1 MRIEELLP
9 PPQPGKPWS
18 VALEGG
24 EVLRVSESV
33 VASFA
38 LYGGMELEAETLTA
52 LQEAAALA
60 AWREKAGR
68 LLTARMLSSGQLAEK
83 LTAKGATEEQA
94 AQVVAWAQDIG
105 LLDDSAYAKA
115 LARHYTAKGYGPYKI
130 KDEFYRR
137 QVPREDWE
145 EALAAVEPP
154 EAWMADFLSRKI
166 QDPEGPCP
174 DQESLRRPGAPG
186 LFLAYRV
193 PGGDPVSQRDRPLVT
208 GEETTM
214 KVGFISLGCAK
225 NQVNCEQMIWKTYE
239 AGYEVA
245 LGAEDCDVAVVNTC
259 GFLQEAR
266 EEALAE
272 IDALAQAK
280 AQGKLQ
286 KILVTGCMA
295 QWWKDEIQAR
305 CPQADGFVGVSG
317 YEDIAQVIAQAL
329 EDQHPAHFGD
339 IDAPVPETDR
349 VVCTSDYWAWL
360 RIAEGCD
367 NRCAYC
373 IIPFIRGKFRS
384 RPEEAILAEAQDLAQ
399 AGMQEL
405 IVVAQDI
412 TRYGLDLYGARTL
425 AKLLPKLCAI
435 EGIHWVRLHY
445 LYPDEIT
452 DELIDVIA
460 NEPKIV
466 KYLDIPIQHIS
477 DHLLK
482 SMHRRGTGEEIR
494 ALFRKLR
501 ERIPGLVLR
510 TSLIAGFPGETEED
524 FEELCTFLREF
535 RIQRAGVF
543 PFSPEEG
550 SAAATYPDQVDE
562 DVKRRRVELIT
573 ELQMAVVDDW
583 CESMMGQVVEVICEG
598 YDDETELYYGRSYAD
613 SPGIDGLVHF
623 EGEEGGVRPG
633 AFYQVKIT
641 SNYDGELIGILYEE
655 DEEP

>member
-1 MRIEELLP
+1 
-9 PPQPGKPWS
+9 
-18 VALEGG
+18 
-24 EVLRVSESV
+24 
-33 VASFA
+33 
-38 LYGGMELEAETLTA
+38 
-52 LQEAAALA
+52 
-60 AWREKAGR
+60 
-68 LLTARMLSSGQLAEK
+68 
-83 LTAKGATEEQA
+83 
-94 AQVVAWAQDIG
+94 
-105 LLDDSAYAKA
+105 
-115 LARHYTAKGYGPYKI
+115 
-130 KDEFYRR
+130 
-137 QVPREDWE
+137 
-145 EALAAVEPP
+145 
-154 EAWMADFLSRKI
+154 
-166 QDPEGPCP
+166 
-174 DQESLRRPGAPG
+174 
-186 LFLAYRV
+186 
-193 PGGDPVSQRDRPLVT
+193 
-208 GEETTM
+208 M

-460 NEPKIV
+460 SEPKIV

-543 PFSPEEG
+543 SFSPEEG

-583 CESMMGQVVEVICEG
+583 CESMMGQVVEVLCEG

>member
-1 MRIEELLP
+1 
-9 PPQPGKPWS
+9 
-18 VALEGG
+18 
-24 EVLRVSESV
+24 
-33 VASFA
+33 
-38 LYGGMELEAETLTA
+38 
-52 LQEAAALA
+52 
-60 AWREKAGR
+60 
-68 LLTARMLSSGQLAEK
+68 
-83 LTAKGATEEQA
+83 
-94 AQVVAWAQDIG
+94 
-105 LLDDSAYAKA
+105 
-115 LARHYTAKGYGPYKI
+115 
-130 KDEFYRR
+130 
-137 QVPREDWE
+137 
-145 EALAAVEPP
+145 
-154 EAWMADFLSRKI
+154 
-166 QDPEGPCP
+166 
-174 DQESLRRPGAPG
+174 
-186 LFLAYRV
+186 
-193 PGGDPVSQRDRPLVT
+193 
-208 GEETTM
+208 M

-384 RPEEAILAEAQDLAQ
+384 RPEEAILAEAQDMAQ

-460 NEPKIV
+460 SEPKIV

-510 TSLIAGFPGETEED
+510 TSLIAGFPGETEEE
-524 FEELCTFLREF
+524 FQELLQFVQACPFDRL
-535 RIQRAGVF
+535 GVF
-543 PFSPEEG
+543 AYSEEEG
-550 SAAATYPDQVDE
+550 TPAAARQDQVPM
-562 DVKRRRVELIT
+562 RVRKAREGKIMRAQQKISRAFN
-573 ELQMAVVDDW
+573 ESRIGSV
-583 CESMMGQVVEVICEG
+583 CEVLVEGREENG
-598 YDDETELYYGRSYAD
+598 LYYGRSQWEA
-613 SPGIDGLVHF
+613 PETDGKVYIKLA
-623 EGEEGGVRPG
+623 EGLQEGSFVRVRITDAQDYDITGVL
-633 AFYQVKIT
+633 
-641 SNYDGELIGILYEE
+641 E
-655 DEEP
+655 

>member
-1 MRIEELLP
+1 MQR
-9 PPQPGKPWS
+9 
-18 VALEGG
+18 VA
-24 EVLRVSESV
+24 
-33 VASFA
+33 F
-38 LYGGMELEAETLTA
+38 MT
-52 LQEAAALA
+52 
-60 AWREKAGR
+60 
-68 LLTARMLSSGQLAEK
+68 
-83 LTAKGATEEQA
+83 
-94 AQVVAWAQDIG
+94 
-105 LLDDSAYAKA
+105 
-115 LARHYTAKGYGPYKI
+115 
-130 KDEFYRR
+130 
-137 QVPREDWE
+137 
-145 EALAAVEPP
+145 
-154 EAWMADFLSRKI
+154 
-166 QDPEGPCP
+166 
-174 DQESLRRPGAPG
+174 
-186 LFLAYRV
+186 
-193 PGGDPVSQRDRPLVT
+193 
-208 GEETTM
+208 
-214 KVGFISLGCAK
+214 LGCK
-225 NQVNCEQMIWKTYE
+225 TNQYDAEYMREQFLR
-239 AGYEVA
+239 AGYAPVDFDEIA
-245 LGAEDCDVAVVNTC
+245 DVYVVNTC
-259 GFLQEAR
+259 MVTATGERKSLKYVRQAAR
-266 EEALAE
+266 
-272 IDALAQAK
+272 
-280 AQGKLQ
+280 
-286 KILVTGCMA
+286 
-295 QWWKDEIQAR
+295 R
-305 CPQADGFVGVSG
+305 NPQADIVVAGCVAQHEGEKLALPGVRLIVGNARRREVVPLLERARREG
-317 YEDIAQVIAQAL
+317 RALCAVEDL
-329 EDQHPAHFGD
+329 MS
-339 IDAPVPETDR
+339 APFEPLDVLANEGHTR
-349 VVCTSDYWAWL
+349 AVMK
-360 RIAEGCD
+360 IQEGCD

-412 TRYGLDLYGARTL
+412 TRYGLDLYGERTL

-460 NEPKIV
+460 SEPKIV

-494 ALFRKLR
+494 TLFRKLR

-583 CESMMGQVVEVICEG
+583 CESMMGQVVEVLCEG

-655 DEEP
+655 DDEP

>member
-1 MRIEELLP
+1 MRAAFYTLGCKVNQYETQIMTQQFAAYGYDIVDSGDHADVYVINSCTVTASGDKKTRQMIHRMKRENP
-9 PPQPGKPWS
+9 GAVIAMTGCFPQAFP
-18 VALEGG
+18 
-24 EVLRVSESV
+24 
-33 VASFA
+33 
-38 LYGGMELEAETLTA
+38 
-52 LQEAAALA
+52 
-60 AWREKAGR
+60 
-68 LLTARMLSSGQLAEK
+68 
-83 LTAKGATEEQA
+83 
-94 AQVVAWAQDIG
+94 
-105 LLDDSAYAKA
+105 
-115 LARHYTAKGYGPYKI
+115 
-130 KDEFYRR
+130 
-137 QVPREDWE
+137 E
-145 EALAAVEPP
+145 EAQKLSEVDVLVGAGEKKKVLDYVNEYLQKGERIVRITPHTRDEGFEQMSAGS
-154 EAWMADFLSRKI
+154 FLERTRAFVKI
-166 QDPEGPCP
+166 QD
-174 DQESLRRPGAPG
+174 
-186 LFLAYRV
+186 
-193 PGGDPVSQRDRPLVT
+193 
-208 GEETTM
+208 
-214 KVGFISLGCAK
+214 GC
-225 NQVNCEQMIWKTYE
+225 ERY
-239 AGYEVA
+239 
-245 LGAEDCDVAVVNTC
+245 
-259 GFLQEAR
+259 
-266 EEALAE
+266 
-272 IDALAQAK
+272 
-280 AQGKLQ
+280 
-286 KILVTGCMA
+286 
-295 QWWKDEIQAR
+295 
-305 CPQADGFVGVSG
+305 
-317 YEDIAQVIAQAL
+317 
-329 EDQHPAHFGD
+329 
-339 IDAPVPETDR
+339 
-349 VVCTSDYWAWL
+349 
-360 RIAEGCD
+360 
-367 NRCAYC
+367 CAYC

-573 ELQMAVVDDW
+573 GLQMAVVDDW
-583 CESMMGQVVEVICEG
+583 CESMMGQVVEVLCEG

-655 DEEP
+655 DDEP

>member
-1 MRIEELLP
+1 MRNSSRP
-9 PPQPGKPWS
+9 PAGQTLVGGPG
-18 VALEGG
+18 GG
-24 EVLRVSESV
+24 KCSRYRR
-33 VASFA
+33 ASWPPSPSTGDGA
-38 LYGGMELEAETLTA
+38 GGDPNRP
-52 LQEAAALA
+52 QEAAALA

-68 LLTARMLSSGQLAEK
+68 LLTARLLSSGQLAEK

-145 EALAAVEPP
+145 GGPGGGGTAGDLDIGLSVP
-154 EAWMADFLSRKI
+154 E
-166 QDPEGPCP
+166 DPGPGGPCP
-174 DQESLRRPGAPG
+174 DQDSLRRPGAPG
-186 LFLAYRV
+186 LFLAYSV

-305 CPQADGFVGVSG
+305 CPQADGFVGSAGTRTLPKSSPRPWRTSTPPTSG
-317 YEDIAQVIAQAL
+317 TST
-329 EDQHPAHFGD
+329 PPCRRPTGWC
-339 IDAPVPETDR
+339 APPTTGPGCASPR
-349 VVCTSDYWAWL
+349 
-360 RIAEGCD
+360 GCD

-384 RPEEAILAEAQDLAQ
+384 LPGGGHPGRGPGPGPGG
-399 AGMQEL
+399 GMQEL

-412 TRYGLDLYGARTL
+412 TRYGLDLYGERTL

-460 NEPKIV
+460 SEPKIV

-510 TSLIAGFPGETEED
+510 TSLIAGFPG
-524 FEELCTFLREF
+524 
-535 RIQRAGVF
+535 G
-543 PFSPEEG
+543 
-550 SAAATYPDQVDE
+550 
-562 DVKRRRVELIT
+562 
-573 ELQMAVVDDW
+573 
-583 CESMMGQVVEVICEG
+583 
-598 YDDETELYYGRSYAD
+598 
-613 SPGIDGLVHF
+613 DG
-623 EGEEGGVRPG
+623 GG
-633 AFYQVKIT
+633 
-641 SNYDGELIGILYEE
+641 L
-655 DEEP
+655 

>member
-1 MRIEELLP
+1 
-9 PPQPGKPWS
+9 
-18 VALEGG
+18 
-24 EVLRVSESV
+24 
-33 VASFA
+33 
-38 LYGGMELEAETLTA
+38 
-52 LQEAAALA
+52 
-60 AWREKAGR
+60 
-68 LLTARMLSSGQLAEK
+68 
-83 LTAKGATEEQA
+83 
-94 AQVVAWAQDIG
+94 
-105 LLDDSAYAKA
+105 
-115 LARHYTAKGYGPYKI
+115 
-130 KDEFYRR
+130 
-137 QVPREDWE
+137 
-145 EALAAVEPP
+145 
-154 EAWMADFLSRKI
+154 
-166 QDPEGPCP
+166 
-174 DQESLRRPGAPG
+174 
-186 LFLAYRV
+186 
-193 PGGDPVSQRDRPLVT
+193 
-208 GEETTM
+208 M

-460 NEPKIV
+460 SEPKIV

-510 TSLIAGFPGETEED
+510 TSLIAGFPGETEEE
-524 FEELCTFLREF
+524 FQELLQFVQACPFDRL
-535 RIQRAGVF
+535 GVF
-543 PFSPEEG
+543 AYSEEEG
-550 SAAATYPDQVDE
+550 TPAAARQDQVPM
-562 DVKRRRVELIT
+562 RVRKAREGKIMRAQQKISRAFN
-573 ELQMAVVDDW
+573 ESRIGSV
-583 CESMMGQVVEVICEG
+583 CEVLVEGREENG
-598 YDDETELYYGRSYAD
+598 LYYGRSQWEA
-613 SPGIDGLVHF
+613 PETDGKVYIKLA
-623 EGEEGGVRPG
+623 EGLQEGSFVRVRITDAQDYDITGVL
-633 AFYQVKIT
+633 
-641 SNYDGELIGILYEE
+641 E
-655 DEEP
+655 

>member
-1 MRIEELLP
+1 
-9 PPQPGKPWS
+9 
-18 VALEGG
+18 
-24 EVLRVSESV
+24 
-33 VASFA
+33 
-38 LYGGMELEAETLTA
+38 
-52 LQEAAALA
+52 
-60 AWREKAGR
+60 
-68 LLTARMLSSGQLAEK
+68 
-83 LTAKGATEEQA
+83 
-94 AQVVAWAQDIG
+94 
-105 LLDDSAYAKA
+105 
-115 LARHYTAKGYGPYKI
+115 
-130 KDEFYRR
+130 
-137 QVPREDWE
+137 
-145 EALAAVEPP
+145 
-154 EAWMADFLSRKI
+154 
-166 QDPEGPCP
+166 
-174 DQESLRRPGAPG
+174 
-186 LFLAYRV
+186 
-193 PGGDPVSQRDRPLVT
+193 
-208 GEETTM
+208 M
-214 KVGFISLGCAK
+214 KVGFVSLGCAK

-239 AGYEVA
+239 AGHEVA

-259 GFLQEAR
+259 GFLEEAR
-266 EEALAE
+266 QEALAE

-280 AQGKLQ
+280 EEGKLQ

-295 QWWKDEIQAR
+295 QWWKDEIAQR
-305 CPQADGFVGVSG
+305 CPAADGFLGVSG
-317 YEDIAQVIAQAL
+317 YEDIAQVL
-329 EDQHPAHFGD
+329 EQMMAGQRPAHFGD

-349 VVCTSDYWAWL
+349 VVCTSDHWAWL

-373 IIPFIRGKFRS
+373 VIPYIRGKFRS
-384 RPEEAILAEAQDLAQ
+384 RPEEAILAEARDLAQ
-399 AGMQEL
+399 AGMKEL

-412 TRYGLDLYGARTL
+412 TRYGLDLYGERTL

-477 DHLLK
+477 DRMLK
-482 SMHRRGTGEEIR
+482 AMHRRGTGGEIR
-494 ALFRKLR
+494 ALFAKLR

-524 FEELCTFLREF
+524 FEELCTFLRTFPIE
-535 RIQRAGVF
+535 RAGVF
-543 PFSPEEG
+543 PYSPEPG
-550 SAAATYPDQVDE
+550 SPAAAFPDQVDE

-573 ELQMAVVDDW
+573 ELQLAVVDDW
-583 CESMMGQVVEVICEG
+583 CESMMGQVVEVLCEG

-655 DEEP
+655 DDEP